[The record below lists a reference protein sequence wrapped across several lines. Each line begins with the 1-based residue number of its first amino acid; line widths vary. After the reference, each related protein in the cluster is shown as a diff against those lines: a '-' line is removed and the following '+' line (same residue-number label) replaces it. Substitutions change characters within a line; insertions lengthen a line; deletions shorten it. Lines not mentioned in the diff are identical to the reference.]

1 MSISILICDDSNF
14 ARKQVL
20 KALPTDLQANV
31 SQAVNGEEAIQMIRE
46 NNIELLFLDLTM
58 PVMDGYSVLE
68 HLKKTDTNCF
78 IIVVSGD
85 IQPDAVE
92 RVKKLGAIGFLKKPV
107 NKQEIESLLI
117 EFGLLIRPPL

>member
-20 KALPTDLQANV
+20 RALPADLQANV
-31 SQAVNGEEAIQMIRE
+31 SQAVHGEEAIQMIRE

-58 PVMDGYSVLE
+58 PIMDGYSVLE

-78 IIVVSGD
+78 VIVVSGD